1 MNLNNITFQP
11 KQYHKKP
18 HKIKEHLSQLAST
31 IKIRMD
37 ENQILMDVINV
48 ICIDIK
54 KSKQQ
59 LKKFSMNQNKENAK
73 LELNKN
79 ITHLTK
85 ANKNLLIQKKL
96 LFHKYIKLKN
106 KYFSELEPINTE
118 IKLLNDRKFILENI
132 IKRREFEIVRNENF
146 LEFFDIPIAREEIR
160 EIYNN
165 NIDMDE
171 DNFINNLEKYQ
182 ETLLNKLR
190 DFNKCHN
197 KTEELKKEK
206 QNLKNIIKKIKE
218 KKNINDFSKEEKNI
232 LFNSKKSKIL
242 QNIEINNNSLLKSLD
257 ENNNSILSDIMNDT
271 ITSEYEDDE
280 NIEFISLPNNYKPLI
295 LTPNFKN
302 KIPKINLGQ
311 IEFNKMKF
319 KQEDAEKSLSREL
332 KNFDEFK
339 TKKKLIKS
347 MIKKEKAKNKKLVN
361 KFKNLIQKINMMKKI
376 VNSMELY
383 NYKLSVSAVRDIKA
397 PEKIEQQIT
406 ALSGRNKEIMELKLN
421 NENDF
426 EKNIKKFSKEK
437 KQIIINNND

>member
-11 KQYHKKP
+11 KQLHKKP

-37 ENQILMDVINV
+37 ENQILMDVINI

-59 LKKFSMNQNKENAK
+59 LKKFLLNQNKENAK

-85 ANKNLLIQKKL
+85 ANKNLLIQKKM

-106 KYFSELEPINTE
+106 KYFTELEPINTE

-132 IKRREFEIVRNENF
+132 INRKEYEIGRYENN
-146 LEFFDIPIAREEIR
+146 LKFFDSPLAREEKR
-160 EIYNN
+160 EIFSN
-165 NIDMDE
+165 NIDLDE
-171 DNFINNLEKYQ
+171 DRFINNLDKNQ
-182 ETLLNKLR
+182 EALLTKLK
-190 DFNKCHN
+190 DFNKYHN
-197 KTEELKKEK
+197 RTIELMKEK
-206 QNLKNIIKKIKE
+206 ENLNDIIKKLKE

-232 LFNSKKSKIL
+232 LFNKINSKRNKYL
-242 QNIEINNNSLLKSLD
+242 QNIENIDDSLLKTFD
-257 ENNNSILSDIMNDT
+257 ENNSILSDIMNET
-271 ITSEYEDDE
+271 ITSEYDDDE
-280 NIEFISLPNNYKPLI
+280 NIEFISIPRNYKPLI

-332 KNFDEFK
+332 KNFDKFK
-339 TKKKLIKS
+339 TKKKLIKL
-347 MIKKEKAKNKKLVN
+347 MIKKEKLKSKKLAN
-361 KFKNLIQKINMMKKI
+361 KLKNIVQKINMMKKI
-376 VNSMELY
+376 VKSMELY
-383 NYKLSVSAVRDIKA
+383 NYKLSLSAIRDRKVSENV
-397 PEKIEQQIT
+397 EKQFN
-406 ALSGRNKEIMELKLN
+406 ALSGRNKEIMEFKLN
-421 NENDF
+421 YGNDNKKISKD
-426 EKNIKKFSKEK
+426 KNK
-437 KQIIINNND
+437 